1 MRTKEKN
8 NLIAMGVASIAF
20 LIVNQIAVSKDIVD
34 PFLYFIGLLG
44 ASGTLILSIG
54 ELFVRKAIARLE
66 EMDREESSE
75 NEYTPKL

>member
-1 MRTKEKN
+1 MRTKERN
-8 NLIAMGVASIAF
+8 NLIAMGACSILF
-20 LIVNQIAVSKDIVD
+20 LVVNQIAVEKDIVD

-54 ELFVRKAIARLE
+54 ELFVRKALSRLE
-66 EMDREESSE
+66 EMDRENSTE